1 MGWIVSRDLASGEVS
16 VMGDLTPEARA
27 SEFGNAVDQS
37 VESRDANIAASKSF
51 DRQVAALEESR
62 LKEE

>member
-1 MGWIVSRDLASGEVS
+1 
-16 VMGDLTPEARA
+16 MGDLTPEARA

-37 VESRDANIAASKSF
+37 VADRDANIAASKSF

-62 LKEE
+62 LKEK

>member
-1 MGWIVSRDLASGEVS
+1 
-16 VMGDLTPEARA
+16 MGDLTPEARA

-37 VESRDANIAASKSF
+37 VADRDANVKAARSF